1 MAHLF
6 GFLAGIVSGSL
17 YSLLVKGPKKMGYQ
31 AGSLLLTLG
40 LLVMAG
46 LKTF

>member
-1 MAHLF
+1 
-6 GFLAGIVSGSL
+6 
-17 YSLLVKGPKKMGYQ
+17 VKGPKTMGYQ